1 MAALSSTQSG
11 NFSSASTWGGT
22 APSDGD
28 TFTINRGEVIVN
40 SDLRPTNGYG
50 DIVVQGLKV

>member
-11 NFSSASTWGGT
+11 NFNSASTWGGT

-28 TFTINRGEVIVN
+28 TFTINRGH
-40 SDLRPTNGYG
+40 
-50 DIVVQGLKV
+50 KVTSWCTVLLVHQQIIDRKFFT